1 MTAAAAL
8 EKPRTLVRRPWARLS
23 DAEFAAIRVWLPG
36 GDAAAPRGRGRPPS
50 DLRRTLDAIFW
61 VACSEKPWKDL
72 PAELGRP
79 DTASRALRRWAR
91 QGVLEPLLVKTF
103 HPDAEGCAALKGLG
117 WWIARMFRRM
127 ARIVSTAALALVRDV
142 LRLVEACPAW
152 PLLLPDR
159 NLSESARRRL
169 KPLENG
175 LRAYARR
182 VARLARNADAY
193 APELVE
199 AGAKAARAAIRA
211 VRAGWRDVRLGVC
224 GNRHQWRLR

>member
-1 MTAAAAL
+1 MTAAALA
-8 EKPRTLVRRPWARLS
+8 PRTLVRRPWARLS
-23 DAEFAAIRVWLPG
+23 DAAFAAIRVRLPG
-36 GDAAAPRGRGRPPS
+36 GDAEAPRGRGRPPK

-61 VACSEKPWKDL
+61 VACSKGPWKGL
-72 PAELGRP
+72 PADLGKPEAAQR
-79 DTASRALRRWAR
+79 TLRRWAR
-91 QGVLEPLLVKTF
+91 AGVLEPLMVKVS
-103 HPDAEGCAALKGLG
+103 HPDADAPPVLQRLAY
-117 WWIARMFRRM
+117 WIARAFRRM

-142 LRLVEACPAW
+142 LRLVDACPAW
-152 PLLLPDR
+152 PLELPDR
-159 NLSESARRRL
+159 NLSESARARL

-182 VARLARNADAY
+182 AARAARNPDAH

-199 AGAKAARAAIRA
+199 AGVKAAQAAIRA